1 MSDAAFF
8 VRAAR
13 ESGMAMHTQQQQK
26 QPTQKSV
33 PGGPHIPD
41 RAGVSFKA
49 DHREEILDTNPE
61 VGWFEVHPEN
71 YMVAGGPRHAMLSA
85 IRERYP
91 LSLHG
96 VALSLA
102 GAEPLD
108 GDHLR
113 ALRTLIDRYEP
124 GLVSE
129 HLAWS
134 AHGRHYFADLLPV
147 PLSQEALD
155 HVCRNVD
162 QTQEVLGRQIL
173 IENPSNYLMLE
184 GSDIPEP
191 EFLQEV
197 AKRTGCR
204 LLFDVN
210 NVYVSS
216 RNVGYDAEAYVDS
229 VGADLIGEIHL
240 AGHAVDRQGRETL
253 LIDDHGAVVC
263 DPVWNLYERLIG
275 RVGPKPTLV
284 EWDTNI
290 PDWPTLYGE
299 ACKADRILGIPTPHA
314 ALADA

>member
-1 MSDAAFF
+1 MATPTQDIQD
-8 VRAAR
+8 RAAAR
-13 ESGMAMHTQQQQK
+13 
-26 QPTQKSV
+26 
-33 PGGPHIPD
+33 GPHIPD

-49 DHREEILDTNPE
+49 DHNEQILDTTPN

-71 YMVAGGPRHAMLSA
+71 YMVAGGPRHAMLTA

-108 GDHLR
+108 GNHLR
-113 ALRTLIDRYEP
+113 ALRALIDRYEP

-134 AHGRHYFADLLPV
+134 AHGSHYFADLLPV
-147 PLSQEALD
+147 PLSQEALEQ
-155 HVCRNVD
+155 VCRNVD

-173 IENPSNYLMLE
+173 IENPSNYLTLE

-191 EFLQEV
+191 DFLSEV
-197 AKRTGCR
+197 ASRTGCR

-229 VGADLIGEIHL
+229 ADAELIGEVHL
-240 AGHAVDRQGRETL
+240 AGHAVDRNGPETL
-253 LIDDHGAVVC
+253 LIDDHGAVVD
-263 DPVWNLYERLIG
+263 DPVWALYERLIA
-275 RVGPKPTLV
+275 RVGPKPTLI
-284 EWDTNI
+284 EWDTNV
-290 PDWPTLYGE
+290 PDWQTLYGE
-299 ACKADRILGIPTPHA
+299 ALKADQILGAYLPHA